1 VKADLARLT
10 RRVENLVR
18 GGGNANRL
26 VVETDAG
33 FLVLRGARG
42 ADAVQMEAQGGR
54 HLPADRRLDAE
65 QVRLLTDAGLRQAS
79 AAQCFRGSFPLS
91 DAEAPERVARVALHL
106 LSAVYRSLPDEPL
119 RLEHEAA
126 DRPTL
131 DDAHL
136 VEAMTHLSRA
146 RDARARNKVYLAL
159 CRAHLV
165 LPLADGAADDDPI
178 PREIER
184 LVDQPVAAVF
194 TDWDTLDA
202 FAPRGLPTVVLQGFD
217 IFPLLD
223 AHRVASVQINPRGRV
238 GGELYRNEI
247 QTITDGIKRIR
258 GVH

>member
-1 VKADLARLT
+1 MKAELPRLT
-10 RRVENLVR
+10 RRVEDLVR

-33 FLVLRGARG
+33 FVVLRGARG
-42 ADAVQMEAQGGR
+42 ADAVQVEAQGGR
-54 HLPADRRLDAE
+54 HLPADRRLSAE
-65 QVRLLTDAGLRQAS
+65 QVRVLTDAGLRQAS
-79 AAQCFRGSFPLS
+79 AAQCFRGSLPLAAPG
-91 DAEAPERVARVALHL
+91 DAERVASLALHL
-106 LSAVYRSLPDEPL
+106 LSTVYRSLPDEPL
-119 RLEHEAA
+119 RLVHEAGE
-126 DRPTL
+126 RPAL
-131 DDAHL
+131 DDSRL
-136 VEAMTHLSRA
+136 VAAMTHLSRA
-146 RDARARNKVYLAL
+146 RDAAARNKVYLAL

-165 LPLADGAADDDPI
+165 LPLAEGAADDDPI
-178 PREIER
+178 PREIDR
-184 LVDQPVAAVF
+184 LADLPVAAVF